1 MSAIKKPALPTAAEV
16 RSRLGDAERAFLS
29 ATIALGEALVVQQSL
44 PDRDVSP
51 EQDAVDA
58 ARQRVEQLKA
68 MLPVIEELEAA
79 ALAGTRATLA
89 DDQRR
94 GLERALRDLLKHSM
108 SFSVHYSNAASAF
121 KRMASSG
128 AAASRLLFDHQKRV
142 GSGAFAVKLSETGLR
157 VAADREINRLGSRI
171 DGMSAPGTT
180 AVPSNFYREFPLSLE
195 EEIRNL
201 TKLIMASAPGALPA
215 LQAGGEGSGSSA
227 VPRPCLYPYPRPPQR
242 FLHEHVEEGTLGG
255 GGG

>member
-1 MSAIKKPALPTAAEV
+1 MSAIHKPTLPTAAELQA
-16 RSRLGDAERAFLS
+16 RLGDAERAFLA

-58 ARQRVEQLKA
+58 ARRTVDQLKA

-94 GLERALRDLLKHSM
+94 GLERSLRDLLKHSTA
-108 SFSVHYSNAASAF
+108 FSIHYQNAASAF
-121 KRMASSG
+121 KRMTAAG
-128 AAASRLLFDHQKRV
+128 AAASRLLFDHHHRV
-142 GSGAFAVKLSETGLR
+142 GSGAFAVKLSEAGLR

-171 DGMSAPGTT
+171 DGISAPGTT
-180 AVPSNFYREFPLSLE
+180 AVPSNFYRQFPLSLE

-201 TKLIMASAPGALPA
+201 TKLIMASAPEPLPRP
-215 LQAGGEGSGSSA
+215 LESGDLPPAGGGLPQAPSPS
-227 VPRPCLYPYPRPPQR
+227 PRASQ
-242 FLHEHVEEGTLGG
+242 GAA
-255 GGG
+255 